1 MFRPGEP
8 IVHRLGARSP
18 GCALAIL
25 VSHQSCRCDNALP
38 PLDHHRRWATLLMT
52 DLGTACCN
60 KSGWLVTFDPKVR
73 YIKGYYADFKRRMAK
88 EEAKAAM
95 EEAAS
100 WAASAR
106 ARSGS

>member
-1 MFRPGEP
+1 MLCFGGLSIALELPLRQ
-8 IVHRLGARSP
+8 
-18 GCALAIL
+18 CAT
-25 VSHQSCRCDNALP
+25 

-60 KSGWLVTFDPKVR
+60 RSGWLVTFDQKVR

-100 WAASAR
+100 WAASAT
-106 ARSGS
+106 ARSRS

>member
-1 MFRPGEP
+1 MP
-8 IVHRLGARSP
+8 
-18 GCALAIL
+18 
-25 VSHQSCRCDNALP
+25 
-38 PLDHHRRWATLLMT
+38 

-60 KSGWLVTFDPKVR
+60 RSEWLVTFDQKVQ
-73 YIKGYYADFKRRMAK
+73 YVKGYYADFKRRMAK

-106 ARSGS
+106 ARSRSYGSLLASRAAQRRDLAAPQPTAAPTSDANIRVKTVEEPSP